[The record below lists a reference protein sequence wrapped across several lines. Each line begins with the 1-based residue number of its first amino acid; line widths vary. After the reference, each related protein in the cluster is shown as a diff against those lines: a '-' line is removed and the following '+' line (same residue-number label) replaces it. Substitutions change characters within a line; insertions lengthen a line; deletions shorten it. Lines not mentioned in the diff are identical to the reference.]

1 MLVNNALERSAHRLT
16 SHLIVL
22 QIIIF
27 KELMFSLLGLN
38 FSAEQ
43 EIKLAYEYHYHDNT
57 ATVSD

>member
-1 MLVNNALERSAHRLT
+1 
-16 SHLIVL
+16 
-22 QIIIF
+22 
-27 KELMFSLLGLN
+27 MFNLLGLN